1 MTLGKVLTK
10 LNMSK
15 ETELIELLHQPA
27 SDANVSQIRA
37 RISSLAPADI
47 GNLLSRTPAPERQ
60 HLWDLFD
67 EHLQGEVV
75 SHIEPE
81 LIADLFASRSPTEIA
96 QVIEKV
102 SEDDELTDI
111 IQQLPEAVSDEILEN
126 LDRQSRDRLEN
137 LLRYPADT

>member
-75 SHIEPE
+75 LSLIHI
-81 LIADLFASRSPTEIA
+81 
-96 QVIEKV
+96 
-102 SEDDELTDI
+102 
-111 IQQLPEAVSDEILEN
+111 
-126 LDRQSRDRLEN
+126 
-137 LLRYPADT
+137 